1 MRLVDADA
9 LIKDI
14 NARISVYDRN
24 FEYGAV
30 SGLVDA
36 LECVKEAQTVD
47 ATEVI
52 RCEYCDHRKQYR
64 FPPKYEVRD
73 YCEVHEKV
81 TTLTNFCSW
90 AERKQDG

>member
-52 RCEYCDHRKQYR
+52 RCKYCKHYNAGFECLKEGYGIEYPQ
-64 FPPKYEVRD
+64 D
-73 YCEVHEKV
+73 Y
-81 TTLTNFCSW
+81 FCGS
-90 AERKQDG
+90 AERRQDVQNKN